1 MRYLLLLYGEPADVT
16 NLTPEDFGEV
26 ARVHGEFTAK
36 LKAANALVDS
46 APLLPATKT
55 VRLRRRERI
64 VVDGPFAETKEQL
77 GGYYLIE
84 AASLDDAVAWAHELE
99 PIADGAIEVRPVAEV
114 AVDSAP
120 SRSA

>member
-16 NLTPEDFGEV
+16 NLTPEDFREV

-46 APLLPATKT
+46 APLLPAAKT